1 MCAMAGGNLG
11 MCGAGSVRTNQ
22 AVTAAN
28 TGGGSSHSHTLSAN
42 FVGSATSSL
51 PPYLV
56 LIYIIKT

>member
-1 MCAMAGGNLG
+1 MCTMSGGNLG
-11 MCGAGSVRTNQ
+11 MCGAGSLRTNT

-42 FVGSATSSL
+42 FVGSANDNL
-51 PPYLV
+51 QPYLV